1 MNQKI
6 RDYVATRTDPGFF
19 SNPDDKELAFI
30 HAEIQRGIETATD
43 VMTFEID
50 LDVML
55 RAQAFLATIGWTLE
69 EACILYLYWFIECPK
84 EAVAWDKAHRNQDKR
99 SCSSLQDTPTKNSAG
114 SSYSAK
120 V

>member
-6 RDYVATRTDPGFF
+6 RDYVATRKEPTFF
-19 SNPDDKELAFI
+19 CKPDDEELAFI

-50 LDVML
+50 RDVML
-55 RAQAFLATIGWTLE
+55 QAQAFLATIGWTFE

-84 EAVAWDKAHRNQDKR
+84 EAVAWDEAHGKQ
-99 SCSSLQDTPTKNSAG
+99 TPTEKPAE
-114 SSYSAK
+114 SYSSADEYNR
-120 V
+120 

>member
-6 RDYVATRTDPGFF
+6 CDYVATRTDPAFF
-19 SNPDDKELAFI
+19 NKPDDKELAFI
-30 HAEIQRGIETATD
+30 HTEIQRGIETATD

-50 LDVML
+50 LDLML

-84 EAVAWDKAHRNQDKR
+84 EAVAWDKAHENRGKHGG
-99 SCSSLQDTPTKNSAG
+99 G
-114 SSYSAK
+114 SE
-120 V
+120 